1 MKAAIHQPNYL
12 PYTAFFHKMMFSDV
26 FVIFDNA
33 KFSKGRDNFHARNKI
48 RTENGWRFLTI
59 PVPKEYNDSRIN
71 KVRLADSRFKQKH
84 INLVRHHYCKAPC
97 YKEYGKGFEN
107 LYKNKTLCLSE
118 FNIQI
123 IKFLIKAFGIKTKI
137 VLSSELDIDL
147 SLQKTDIV
155 IEILKAVGAD
165 SYISG
170 TGGRHYLDE
179 EKFREAGISLEYQD
193 FQPKPYSQVYPGFEP
208 FMSSIDL
215 LFNCGEK
222 GLEAIL

>member
-12 PYTAFFHKMMFSDV
+12 PYTAFFHKMMLSDV

-33 KFSKGRDNFHARNKI
+33 KFSKGKDNFHARNKI
-48 RTENGWRFLTI
+48 RTENGWRYLTI

-71 KVRLADSRFKQKH
+71 EVRLADNKFRQKH
-84 INLVRHHYCKAPC
+84 LNLLRNHYCKALY
-97 YKEYGKGFEN
+97 YKEYGKGFES
-107 LYKNKTLCLSE
+107 LYKNRILSLSE

-123 IKFLIKAFGIKTKI
+123 IKFLAKAFGINTKI

-147 SLQKTDIV
+147 SKQKTDMV

-170 TGGRHYLDE
+170 SGGRNYLDE
-179 EKFREAGISLEYQD
+179 EKFKEAGIGLEYQN
-193 FQPKPYSQVYPGFEP
+193 FQPKPYNQVYPGFEP

-215 LFNCGEK
+215 LFNCGGK
-222 GLEAIL
+222 GMEAIL